1 MNLLLEKLS
10 VIITS
15 LWVGGLWSMLMVTT
29 ILFNKVPSSYIAGAI
44 ANDMFAFMNL
54 FGMFSSGFLIIYGFK
69 KINLLFLKSVVFWV
83 LLLMLF
89 LILISYFGINPII
102 DNFNDSSVS
111 KEIIESV
118 FADRYSTWHGV
129 ASAAFL
135 FLCALGILL
144 LLKIR

>member
-111 KEIIESV
+111 KEIMESV

-129 ASAAFL
+129 ASAAYL
-135 FLCALGILL
+135 FECVLGILL

>member
-10 VIITS
+10 IIITS

-29 ILFNKVPSSYIAGAI
+29 ILFNKIPSSYIAGAI

-54 FGMFSSGFLIIYGFK
+54 YGMFSSGFLIIYGFK
-69 KINLLFLKSVVFWV
+69 KNNLLFFRSVIFWL

-118 FADRYSTWHGV
+118 FISRSGTWHGI

-135 FLCALGILL
+135 IECVLGIFLI
-144 LLKIR
+144 LKIR

>member
-111 KEIIESV
+111 KEIMESV

-135 FLCALGILL
+135 FECVLGILL

>member
-1 MNLLLEKLS
+1 MNSLFQKLS
-10 VIITS
+10 IIISS
-15 LWVGGLWSMLMVTT
+15 LWVGGIWSMLMVTT

-135 FLCALGILL
+135 FECALGILL